1 MNPFKQIKNITP
13 VLVMA
18 YAATTVILSLVIF
31 VGIENGI
38 ELDHFTQDPTTV
50 MDAPFY
56 LGFFSYVGIL
66 FWCAAAA
73 LCFFTRSMITGRSSK
88 ENSLRLFLLCSGL
101 ITCLF
106 LLDDLFLLHEVV
118 FPDYFHIPEIGVYL
132 IYSNVI
138 VFYMVYFRSQLLDSE
153 FLILGLSYFMIAVSQ
168 FVDLIPMPI
177 PEDSFLEDAVKLF
190 GVVSW
195 LTYYA
200 RYCRNV
206 MRKLVSN
213 NAG

>member
-1 MNPFKQIKNITP
+1 MDIIRQLRNITP

-18 YAATTVILSLVIF
+18 FAATTAILSLVIF
-31 VGIENGI
+31 VGIEKDVP
-38 ELDHFTQDPTTV
+38 LDHFTQDPAAI
-50 MDAPFY
+50 MNAPFY
-56 LGFFSYVGIL
+56 LGLFSYIGIL
-66 FWCAAAA
+66 MWCAAAA
-73 LCFFTRSMITGRSSK
+73 LCFFTMYMVKPANQEKRQQRS
-88 ENSLRLFLLCSGL
+88 FLLFSGL

-118 FPDYFHIPEIGVYL
+118 FPVYLHIPEVGVYL
-132 IYSNVI
+132 IYSNAI
-138 VFYMVYFRSQLLDSE
+138 VFYMVLFRNILLRTE
-153 FLILGLSYFMIAVSQ
+153 FLILGLSFFMIGTSQ
-168 FVDLIPMPI
+168 FVDLVPMPI

-206 MRKLVSN
+206 VNDILA
-213 NAG
+213 AG

>member
-1 MNPFKQIKNITP
+1 MDLLRQVRNITP
-13 VLVMA
+13 VMVMA
-18 YAATTVILSLVIF
+18 FAATTAILSLVIF
-31 VGIENGI
+31 AGIEKDVP
-38 ELDHFTQDPTTV
+38 LDHFTQDPAAI
-50 MDAPFY
+50 MEAPFY
-56 LGFFSYVGIL
+56 LGLFSYIGIL
-66 FWCAAAA
+66 MWCAAAA
-73 LCFFTRSMITGRSSK
+73 LCFFTRYMVKPDTTENRQLRS
-88 ENSLRLFLLCSGL
+88 FLLFSGL

-118 FPDYFHIPEIGVYL
+118 LPEYLHIPEVGVYL

-138 VFYMVYFRSQLLDSE
+138 VFYMVLFRNILLRSE
-153 FLILGLSYFMIAVSQ
+153 FLILGLSFFMIGTSQ

-206 MRKLVSN
+206 VNGILTAS
-213 NAG
+213 